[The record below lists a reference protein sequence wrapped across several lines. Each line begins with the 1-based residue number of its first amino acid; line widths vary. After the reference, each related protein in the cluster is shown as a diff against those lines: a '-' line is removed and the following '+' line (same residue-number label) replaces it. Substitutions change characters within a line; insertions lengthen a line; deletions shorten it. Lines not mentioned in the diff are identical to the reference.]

1 MEGIIVIDKPKGLS
15 SFDVIRNLRKVLKE
29 KRIGHT
35 GTLDPLAT
43 GVMLICVGKATKIAS
58 ELEAKEKM
66 YRATFDFGYLTDT
79 LDTEGKILEYSEKN
93 VSVEELKA
101 SLKKFIGDIKQIP
114 PMYSAIKINGKKL
127 YELARK
133 GLEIERKERDVHI
146 KYINLI
152 EHSDKKVTF
161 ETEVSKGCY
170 IRSLIN
176 DIALS
181 LDTYATM
188 TELRRLKVGNQEI
201 NQAYT
206 LEKIEEFVKKKDFSF
221 LRSVEDFFDF
231 PEYFLENHKQ
241 EKLFLNG
248 NTVKILEKKENKKY
262 RVYYK
267 NNFLG
272 LGEINNELFL
282 KAYKYF

>member
-101 SLKKFIGDIKQIP
+101 SLKKFVGDIKQIP

-152 EHSDKKVTF
+152 EYSDKKVTF

-206 LEKIEEFVKKKDFSF
+206 LEKIEEFVNKKDFSF

-231 PEYFLENHKQ
+231 PEYFLENDKQ

>member
-1 MEGIIVIDKPKGLS
+1 MEGIVVIDKPKGLS

-101 SLKKFIGDIKQIP
+101 SLKKFVGDIKQIP

-133 GLEIERKERDVHI
+133 GLEIERKGRDVHI

-152 EHSDKKVTF
+152 EYSDKKVTF

-206 LEKIEEFVKKKDFSF
+206 LEKIEEFVNKKDFSF

-231 PEYFLENHKQ
+231 PEYFLENDKQ